1 MIILTFNGISFK
13 PINKANQI
21 WLTSAELAKAL
32 GYAETDSVTKLYNRH
47 IDEFKPSMTQVID
60 ISETV
65 KLTVPKNQQNLVKKM
80 RIFNLRGCH
89 LIAMF
94 AKTKIAKEFRQW
106 VLDILDKEVGQPTIQ
121 KTTVDERIPL
131 KNAVNLLVA
140 KGSLNYSECY
150 KLVHQ
155 YMGVNHIDEIPLDDL
170 PKAVE
175 YVHHLILQI
184 DKSGLDD
191 KSEYNAFWRM
201 VGLLEY
207 DRISRE
213 IQELD
218 DMLATISSRFHRLN
232 KTKGLLFDSLS
243 EQKINARADMEKVQG
258 FIHKQMMMK
267 EKLNFFC

>member
-1 MIILTFNGISFK
+1 MKALTFQNITLTPVRTDS
-13 PINKANQI
+13 QI
-21 WLTSAELAKAL
+21 WLTSGELAKAL
-32 GYAETDSVTKLYNRH
+32 NYADQSSVNKIYDRNA
-47 IDEFKPSMTQVID
+47 DEFSDSMTALIPNPQM
-60 ISETV
+60 
-65 KLTVPKNQQNLVKKM
+65 KNAKI
-80 RIFNLRGCH
+80 RIFSLKGCH

-94 AKTKIAKEFRQW
+94 ARTAVAKQFRQW

-170 PKAVE
+170 PKAVA

-201 VGLLEY
+201 VGVLEY
-207 DRISRE
+207 DRISH
-213 IQELD
+213 ELRNLQSTLD
-218 DMLATISSRFHRLN
+218 TAQRQLN
-232 KTKGLLFDSLS
+232 RITKTKGLLYDAFG
-243 EQKINARADMEKVQG
+243 EQRHISHDPNIVVNAQA
-258 FIHKQMMMK
+258 FIDRQMAMK
-267 EKLNFFC
+267 TRFL

>member
-1 MIILTFNGISFK
+1 MSILTFNGISFK

-65 KLTVPKNQQNLVKKM
+65 NLTVPKNQQNLVKKM

-155 YMGVNHIDEIPLDDL
+155 YMGVNHIDEIALDDL

-184 DKSGLDD
+184 GKSGLDD

-201 VGLLEY
+201 VGVLEY
-207 DRISRE
+207 DRISH
-213 IQELD
+213 ELRNLQSTLD
-218 DMLATISSRFHRLN
+218 TAQRQLN
-232 KTKGLLFDSLS
+232 RITKTKGLLYDAFG
-243 EQKINARADMEKVQG
+243 EQRHISHDPNIVANAQA
-258 FIHKQMMMK
+258 FIDRQMAMK
-267 EKLNFFC
+267 TRFL

>member
-1 MIILTFNGISFK
+1 MKALTFQNITLTPVRTDS
-13 PINKANQI
+13 QI
-21 WLTSAELAKAL
+21 WLTSGELAKAL
-32 GYAETDSVTKLYNRH
+32 NYADQSSVNKIYDRNA
-47 IDEFKPSMTQVID
+47 DEFSDSMTALIPNPQM
-60 ISETV
+60 
-65 KLTVPKNQQNLVKKM
+65 KNAKI
-80 RIFNLRGCH
+80 RIFSLKGCH

-94 AKTKIAKEFRQW
+94 ARTAVAKQFRQW

-184 DKSGLDD
+184 GKSPLDD

-201 VGLLEY
+201 VGVLEY
-207 DRISRE
+207 DRISH
-213 IQELD
+213 ELRNLQSTLD
-218 DMLATISSRFHRLN
+218 TAQRQLN
-232 KTKGLLFDSLS
+232 RITKTKGLLYDAFG
-243 EQKINARADMEKVQG
+243 EQRHISHDPNIVVNAQA
-258 FIHKQMMMK
+258 FIDRQMAMK
-267 EKLNFFC
+267 TRFL